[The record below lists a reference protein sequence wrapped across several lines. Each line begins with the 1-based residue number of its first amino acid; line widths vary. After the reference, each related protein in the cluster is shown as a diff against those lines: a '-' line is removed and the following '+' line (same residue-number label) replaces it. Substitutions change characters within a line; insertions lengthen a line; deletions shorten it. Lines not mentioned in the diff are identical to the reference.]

1 MMDSICKKCL
11 HYWVEWNT
19 GDRCC
24 RRHGFKPNHPL
35 PPEKTCR
42 DFDPDSRKNGG
53 EE

>member
-1 MMDSICKKCL
+1 MNASICKKCL
-11 HYWVEWNT
+11 WVEWNT

-24 RRHGFKPNHPL
+24 RLHGFKPNHPL

-42 DFDPDSRKNGG
+42 DPDSRKNGG